1 MMDRKLTAAQ
11 VYGLIEVARLH
22 VGPAITSM
30 SAASVEAS
38 KGNPGTDVRDA
49 IGRAMLLLQD
59 STALPLEADRMIAE
73 MWRES

>member
-1 MMDRKLTAAQ
+1 
-11 VYGLIEVARLH
+11 
-22 VGPAITSM
+22 M

-49 IGRAMLLLQD
+49 IGRAVLLLQD
-59 STALPLEADRMIAE
+59 STALLLEADRMIAE